1 MILKHKEQDGAI
13 HNIKYSM
20 KGVTSRPTYR
30 SCDRSTI
37 SLQDGRKRE
46 EGFIILKLT
55 QKSHGIL
62 DKV

>member
-1 MILKHKEQDGAI
+1 
-13 HNIKYSM
+13 M